1 MPCPGLLEVERKMT
15 NKLSS
20 IFVRIAK
27 VFHASNRGRNLLQHG
42 DLAHQFALVA
52 PLGGGAVIAL
62 QQALSQPESDHG
74 SLLGAQRR
82 RGRPSQAWAA

>member
-1 MPCPGLLEVERKMT
+1 M

-20 IFVRIAK
+20 VLARIAK
-27 VFHASNRGRNLLQHG
+27 ALFASNRGRNLPNHG

-62 QQALSQPESDHG
+62 QQALSSESD
-74 SLLGAQRR
+74 RPR
-82 RGRPSQAWAA
+82 RGRPSWGLAVSPLA

>member
-1 MPCPGLLEVERKMT
+1 VLEVERKMA

-20 IFVRIAK
+20 VLVRIAK
-27 VFHASNRGRNLLQHG
+27 VLFASRGGNLLQHG

-62 QQALSQPESDHG
+62 QQALRLPESDHG
-74 SLLGAQRR
+74 SLSR
-82 RGRPSQAWAA
+82 RGRPSWGWAVSPQA

>member
-1 MPCPGLLEVERKMT
+1 MT

-27 VFHASNRGRNLLQHG
+27 VLHASDRGRNLLQHG

-62 QQALSQPESDHG
+62 QQALRQPENDHG
-74 SLLGAQRR
+74 SPLGAQRR
-82 RGRPSQAWAA
+82 GGRPSQAWAV

>member
-1 MPCPGLLEVERKMT
+1 LLEVERKMT

-20 IFVRIAK
+20 IFLRIAK
-27 VFHASNRGRNLLQHG
+27 VLRASNRGRNLLHHE

-52 PLGGGAVIAL
+52 PLGGGAVLAL

-74 SLLGAQRR
+74 ALRAQPR
-82 RGRPSQAWAA
+82 RGRPSWAWAA